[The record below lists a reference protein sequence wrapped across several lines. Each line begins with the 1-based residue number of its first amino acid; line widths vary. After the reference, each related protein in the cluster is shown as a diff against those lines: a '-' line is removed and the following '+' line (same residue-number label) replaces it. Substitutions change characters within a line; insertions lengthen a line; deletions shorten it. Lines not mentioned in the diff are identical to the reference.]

1 MQHQEFTMLTSQR
14 KQLILEKLGVEG
26 QVQSKALS
34 ILFDVSEDTI
44 RRDLRELA
52 AEGRLQRVHGGA
64 LPSSSAIA
72 PFAERQSVKMDAK
85 KRVARKGAQ
94 LISSGQVVIVDG
106 GTTTSELI
114 TFFPPDLRITVV
126 THSPSIALGLVD
138 HPSIEVILIG
148 GRLYKHSIVAVGAAA
163 IEGIANIHADL
174 FFMGVTGIHPD
185 AGLTTGDFEEAC
197 IKRAFSGRAAETV
210 VLASPE
216 KINTASSFV
225 IGDVSSVNTIVVED
239 GTDKDWIRAVSEK
252 GVSVVLT
259 SDRAP
264 L

>member
-1 MQHQEFTMLTSQR
+1 MQHQEFMMLTSQR
-14 KQLILEKLGVEG
+14 KQLILEKLGAEG

-34 ILFDVSEDTI
+34 IFFDVSEDTI

-64 LPSSSAIA
+64 LPSSSAVA

-138 HPSIEVILIG
+138 HPFIEVILIG

-163 IEGIANIHADL
+163 IEGIENIHADL
-174 FFMGVTGIHPD
+174 FFMGVTGIHPE

-225 IGDVSSVNTIVVED
+225 IGDVSSVNTIIVED
-239 GTDKDWIRAVSEK
+239 NTDKEWIRAVSEK

-259 SDRAP
+259 SESVT

>member
-1 MQHQEFTMLTSQR
+1 MLTSQR
-14 KQLILEKLGVEG
+14 KQLILEKLAAEG

-34 ILFDVSEDTI
+34 AHFAVSEDTI

-64 LPSSSAIA
+64 LPASSATV
-72 PFAERQSVKMDAK
+72 PFAERKSVKMDAK
-85 KRVARKGAQ
+85 KCGPQRRKAHFP
-94 LISSGQVVIVDG
+94 GQVVIVDG

-114 TFFPPDLRITVV
+114 AYLPADLRITVV
-126 THSPSIALGLVD
+126 THSPSIALGLVE

-148 GRLYKHSIVAVGAAA
+148 GRLYKHSIVTVGAAA
-163 IEGIANIHADL
+163 IEGIDNIHADL
-174 FFMGVTGIHPD
+174 FFMGVTGIHPE

-197 IKRAFSGRAAETV
+197 IKRAFSCRAAETV

-225 IGDVSSVNTIVVED
+225 IGELSLANTIVVED
-239 GTDKDWIRAVSEK
+239 DTDRAWISAVREK
-252 GVSVVLT
+252 GVSVVTT
-259 SDRAP
+259 SDP
-264 L
+264 E

>member
-1 MQHQEFTMLTSQR
+1 MLTSQR
-14 KQLILEKLGVEG
+14 KQLILEKLGAEG

-34 ILFDVSEDTI
+34 MFFDVSEDTI

-64 LPSSSAIA
+64 LPASSAIV

-114 TFFPPDLRITVV
+114 TFLPADLRITVV

-163 IEGIANIHADL
+163 IEGIENIHADL

-239 GTDKDWIRAVSEK
+239 NTDKEWIRAVSEK

-259 SDRAP
+259 SKSDT

>member
-1 MQHQEFTMLTSQR
+1 MLTSQR
-14 KQLILEKLGVEG
+14 KQLILEKLGTEG

-34 ILFDVSEDTI
+34 MFFDVSEDTI

-163 IEGIANIHADL
+163 IEGIENIHADL
-174 FFMGVTGIHPD
+174 FFMGVTGIHPE

-210 VLASPE
+210 VLASTE

-225 IGDVSSVNTIVVED
+225 IGDVSLANTIVVED
-239 GTDKDWIRAVSEK
+239 DTDRSWVNALSEK
-252 GVSVVLT
+252 GVSVVL
-259 SDRAP
+259 ANA
-264 L
+264 

>member
-1 MQHQEFTMLTSQR
+1 MQHQEFMMLTSQR
-14 KQLILEKLGVEG
+14 KQLILEKLGAEG

-34 ILFDVSEDTI
+34 IFFDVSEDTI

-64 LPSSSAIA
+64 LPSSSAVA

-85 KRVARKGAQ
+85 RRVARKGAQ

-163 IEGIANIHADL
+163 IEGIENIHADL
-174 FFMGVTGIHPD
+174 FFMGVTGIHPE

-225 IGDVSSVNTIVVED
+225 IGEVSSVNTIIVED
-239 GTDKDWIRAVSEK
+239 NTDNEWIRAVSEK

-259 SDRAP
+259 SESVT

>member
-1 MQHQEFTMLTSQR
+1 MQHQEFMMLTSQR
-14 KQLILEKLGVEG
+14 KKLILEKLGAEG

-34 ILFDVSEDTI
+34 MLFDVSEDTI

-126 THSPSIALGLVD
+126 THSPSIALRLVD

-163 IEGIANIHADL
+163 IEGIENIHADL
-174 FFMGVTGIHPD
+174 FFMGVTGIHPE

-216 KINTASSFV
+216 KVNTASSFV

-239 GTDKDWIRAVSEK
+239 NTDRDWIRAVLEK

-259 SDRAP
+259 SESD
-264 L
+264 

>member
-1 MQHQEFTMLTSQR
+1 MQHQENRMLTRQR
-14 KQLILEKLGVEG
+14 KQLILEELGAEG

-94 LISSGQVVIVDG
+94 LISSGQVVIIDG

-138 HPSIEVILIG
+138 HPAIEVILIG

-163 IEGIANIHADL
+163 IEGIENIHADL

-225 IGDVSSVNTIVVED
+225 IGDVSSVNTIIVED
-239 GTDKDWIRAVSEK
+239 GTDKEWIRAVSEK
-252 GVSVVLT
+252 GVSVVLA
-259 SDRAP
+259 SDRDS

>member
-1 MQHQEFTMLTSQR
+1 MLTSQR
-14 KQLILEKLGVEG
+14 KQLILEKLGTEG

-34 ILFDVSEDTI
+34 MLFDVSEDTI

-72 PFAERQSVKMDAK
+72 PFAERQAVKMDAK
-85 KRVARKGAQ
+85 KRIARKGAQ

-114 TFFPPDLRITVV
+114 KFFPPDLRITVV
-126 THSPSIALGLVD
+126 THSPSIALRLVD

-163 IEGIANIHADL
+163 IEGIENIHADL

-216 KINTASSFV
+216 KVNTASSFV
-225 IGDVSSVNTIVVED
+225 IGDVSSVNTIVVD
-239 GTDKDWIRAVSEK
+239 DNTDRDWIRAVSEK

-259 SDRAP
+259 SESD
-264 L
+264 

>member
-1 MQHQEFTMLTSQR
+1 MQHQELMMLTSQR
-14 KQLILEKLGVEG
+14 KKLILEKLGAEG

-34 ILFDVSEDTI
+34 MLFDVSEDTI

-163 IEGIANIHADL
+163 IEGIENIHADL
-174 FFMGVTGIHPD
+174 FFMGVTGIHPE

-216 KINTASSFV
+216 KVNTASSFV
-225 IGDVSSVNTIVVED
+225 IGDVSSVNTIIVED
-239 GTDKDWIRAVSEK
+239 NTDKEWIRAVSEK

-259 SDRAP
+259 SESDT

>member
-1 MQHQEFTMLTSQR
+1 MQHQEFMMLTSQR
-14 KQLILEKLGVEG
+14 KQLILEKLGAEG

-34 ILFDVSEDTI
+34 IFFDVSEDTI

-64 LPSSSAIA
+64 LPSSSAVA

-163 IEGIANIHADL
+163 IEGIENIHADL
-174 FFMGVTGIHPD
+174 FFMGVTGIHPE

-225 IGDVSSVNTIVVED
+225 IGDVSSVNTIIVED
-239 GTDKDWIRAVSEK
+239 NTDKEWIRAVSEK

-259 SDRAP
+259 SESVT